1 MVNLRCPVC
10 AGALEKR
17 AGAYLCPKNHS
28 FDIAKSG
35 YVNLLL
41 NSSQGHHGDD
51 KLMVRARRD
60 FLDKGYYDRFIAA
73 VADAAA
79 EFTPPEATV
88 LDAGCGEGIYSLAVL
103 RAIEKAGKH
112 GELLG
117 VDISKTA
124 LQYASKRSPDFT
136 LCVASCAH
144 LPVEDGSV
152 DVVLN
157 YLLPFRAGGICA
169 RAEAGRLSSARL
181 SPARASVGAQSAHLR
196 HAARQPAHAAYD

>member
-60 FLDKGYYDRFIAA
+60 FLDKGYY
-73 VADAAA
+73 
-79 EFTPPEATV
+79 
-88 LDAGCGEGIYSLAVL
+88 LSL
-103 RAIEKAGKH
+103 IH
-112 GELLG
+112 
-117 VDISKTA
+117 I
-124 LQYASKRSPDFT
+124 
-136 LCVASCAH
+136 
-144 LPVEDGSV
+144 
-152 DVVLN
+152 
-157 YLLPFRAGGICA
+157 
-169 RAEAGRLSSARL
+169 
-181 SPARASVGAQSAHLR
+181 
-196 HAARQPAHAAYD
+196 

>member
-79 EFTPPEATV
+79 
-88 LDAGCGEGIYSLAVL
+88 
-103 RAIEKAGKH
+103 RRRRR
-112 GELLG
+112 
-117 VDISKTA
+117 
-124 LQYASKRSPDFT
+124 RSSMQAAARGFI
-136 LCVASCAH
+136 
-144 LPVEDGSV
+144 
-152 DVVLN
+152 
-157 YLLPFRAGGICA
+157 LLPFCA
-169 RAEAGRLSSARL
+169 PSKK
-181 SPARASVGAQSAHLR
+181 RASTASF
-196 HAARQPAHAAYD
+196 

>member
-1 MVNLRCPVC
+1 MVKLCCPVC
-10 AGALEKR
+10 AGALERR

-79 EFTPPEATV
+79 EFAPGRPRFSTQA
-88 LDAGCGEGIYSLAVL
+88 AARGFI
-103 RAIEKAGKH
+103 
-112 GELLG
+112 
-117 VDISKTA
+117 
-124 LQYASKRSPDFT
+124 
-136 LCVASCAH
+136 
-144 LPVEDGSV
+144 
-152 DVVLN
+152 
-157 YLLPFRAGGICA
+157 LLPFCA
-169 RAEAGRLSSARL
+169 RSKR
-181 SPARASVGAQSAHLR
+181 RAKRENS
-196 HAARQPAHAAYD
+196 